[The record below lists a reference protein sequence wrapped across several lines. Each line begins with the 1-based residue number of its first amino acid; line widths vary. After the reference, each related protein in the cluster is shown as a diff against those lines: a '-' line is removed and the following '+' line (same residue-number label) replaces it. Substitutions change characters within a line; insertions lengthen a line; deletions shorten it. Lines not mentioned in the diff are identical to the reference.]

1 MLVFADKSINLYE
14 LSRENYQKLLH
25 DNITQTCKKAPK
37 NAKQDIDKKTKSFAK
52 TPKIEDK
59 MEC

>member
-37 NAKQDIDKKTKSFAK
+37 NAKQDIDKKNKKFCENS
-52 TPKIEDK
+52 
-59 MEC
+59 